1 MELEDWEEASAAWN
15 RVTILSK
22 RNPDIFDAQAVTYAR
37 LGDFCSAFEAWDRAR
52 KLYRKQGKDKE
63 VERVRNLGRAA
74 RINCARQKKAAKAQR
89 EKEKSTRRL
98 DDKLGARRRKRK
110 GSR

>member
-1 MELEDWEEASAAWN
+1 MELEKWEEASIAWN
-15 RVTILSK
+15 RVTALS
-22 RNPDIFDAQAVTYAR
+22 RSNPDIFDAQAVTYAR

-52 KLYRKQGKDKE
+52 KLYRKQGNEKE

-89 EKEKSTRRL
+89 EKEKSTRRF
-98 DDKLGARRRKRK
+98 DDRFEARRKKKK
-110 GSR
+110 GS